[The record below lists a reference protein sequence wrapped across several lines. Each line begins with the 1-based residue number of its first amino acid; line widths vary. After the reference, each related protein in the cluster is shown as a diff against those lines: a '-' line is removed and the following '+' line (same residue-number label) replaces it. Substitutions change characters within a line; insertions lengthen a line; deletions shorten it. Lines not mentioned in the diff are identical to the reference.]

1 MSGSSD
7 PETTVYQA
15 KQRPAG
21 APPDPA
27 EKVETNQEDVTRQAE
42 EQAAVDTKGKQ
53 AAGEEKK
60 EGEAI
65 DNEKK
70 EEAADNDKEEA
81 DGADEKAEEVSDFEE
96 MEVDK
101 PTDAQGPRK
110 CVIEIRRELN
120 IAENRRKM
128 IELGLVE
135 EKKPKRAAKK

>member
-1 MSGSSD
+1 MPISVLPRLTS
-7 PETTVYQA
+7 A
-15 KQRPAG
+15 LRPAG

-27 EKVETNQEDVTRQAE
+27 EKEETNQEDVTRRAE

-101 PTDAQGPRK
+101 PTDAQGPSKYDLFRL
-110 CVIEIRRELN
+110 ISL
-120 IAENRRKM
+120 
-128 IELGLVE
+128 
-135 EKKPKRAAKK
+135 